1 MGQLAV
7 SRMPESKDIDRHRDE
22 HASAVDQAL
31 ARRRIER
38 LTCSNAELRATR
50 SELQY
55 DLTVSLEALAEERKQ
70 AAVAE
75 ARHRAEIAEEQHQG
89 ALVAAR
95 LRAVIAEEQHRAS
108 IAEEQHRASIAEEQ
122 HRASIAEEQH
132 RASIAEEQHR
142 ASIAEEQ
149 HRASIAEEQ
158 HRASIAEEQHRASI
172 AEEQHRASIAER
184 DNQTAGRIAA
194 LTRQLADLRE
204 RLSLVVHDRKSLRRE
219 LQRRG
224 RLLARARS
232 ELRAAQ
238 KSVAIL
244 QQNVRGLERANWML
258 EREAA
263 GSKAWNKRLR
273 EQNAESARLID
284 QLADGFHAVRASRRW
299 RLGSA
304 LLSVPRRLLF
314 RPRASTT
321 PDDMVGLVAE
331 HRWRR
336 TQRVPLQAMDEG

>member
-7 SRMPESKDIDRHRDE
+7 SRMPESKDIDHHRDE
-22 HASAVDQAL
+22 RASAVDQAL
-31 ARRRIER
+31 ARRRIES

-55 DLTVSLEALAEERKQ
+55 DLSVSLEALAEERKQ
-70 AAVAE
+70 VAVAE
-75 ARHRAEIAEEQHQG
+75 ERKQAAAAEVRHRTEIAEVRHRAEIAEEQHQG
-89 ALVAAR
+89 ALAAAR
-95 LRAVIAEEQHRAS
+95 LRAA
-108 IAEEQHRASIAEEQ
+108 
-122 HRASIAEEQH
+122 
-132 RASIAEEQHR
+132 
-142 ASIAEEQ
+142 
-149 HRASIAEEQ
+149 
-158 HRASIAEEQHRASI
+158 I

-184 DNQTAGRIAA
+184 DNQTAGRLAV
-194 LTRQLADLRE
+194 LTRQLAGLRE

-219 LQRRG
+219 LQRRA

-238 KSVAIL
+238 KSVAVL
-244 QQNVRGLERANWML
+244 QQSVRGLERANWML

-263 GSKAWNKRLR
+263 GYKAWNKRLR
-273 EQNAESARLID
+273 AQNAESARLID

-336 TQRVPLQAMDEG
+336 TQSVPLQAMDEG